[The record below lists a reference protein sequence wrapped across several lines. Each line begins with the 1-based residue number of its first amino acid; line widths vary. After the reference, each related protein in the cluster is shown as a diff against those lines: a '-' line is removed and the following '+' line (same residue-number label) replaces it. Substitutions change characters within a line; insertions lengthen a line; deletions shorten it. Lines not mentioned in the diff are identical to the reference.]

1 MKIAT
6 SIHPALFRR
15 IAAILGIT
23 LVPEIATAHDGHHM
37 TRIVSDVEAIA
48 VAGSRMTL
56 TLAVSN
62 YSEGEVVLQAISVPN
77 AESMSI
83 APVLIAPGGQ
93 QDVDVTLFFE
103 TPIPG
108 IFTAVLDFGSDGQGP
123 VLVMN

>member
-1 MKIAT
+1 MIFGVT
-6 SIHPALFRR
+6 MTPVM
-15 IAAILGIT
+15 
-23 LVPEIATAHDGHHM
+23 VPAHDGHHV

-62 YSEGEVVLQAISVPN
+62 YSEAEVVLQAISVPN
-77 AESMSI
+77 AESTSI
-83 APVLIAPGGQ
+83 APVLIAPGAQ